1 MQCRHTC
8 IAAHLWADAWDAVGC
23 RTAASAGPRWQ
34 LVCMAASARTWLLF
48 VLVVVS
54 VPLPILVQA
63 SVGWCTPCLGCLHGL
78 VCLYQIKLNNVKQS
92 SKKAQNKAQN
102 QGRGARGSPRA
113 GPPMEKEGGV
123 RSARSGKDL
132 HACPHTTQR
141 LTGLNCLPLCVAV
154 LGAPHVI
161 CDHAA
166 AAAPVAGCI
175 CTPVASAVRI
185 TVIRRI
191 RGVHATGTVDPAM
204 TREKEDHGHR

>member
-1 MQCRHTC
+1 M
-8 IAAHLWADAWDAVGC
+8 
-23 RTAASAGPRWQ
+23 
-34 LVCMAASARTWLLF
+34 
-48 VLVVVS
+48 
-54 VPLPILVQA
+54 
-63 SVGWCTPCLGCLHGL
+63 
-78 VCLYQIKLNNVKQS
+78 K
-92 SKKAQNKAQN
+92 
-102 QGRGARGSPRA
+102 
-113 GPPMEKEGGV
+113 KEGGV

-166 AAAPVAGCI
+166 AAAPLAVAY
-175 CTPVASAVRI
+175 VLLLLYAVRI

-191 RGVHATGTVDPAM
+191 TGVHATGTVDPAM

>member
-1 MQCRHTC
+1 MSNKVR
-8 IAAHLWADAWDAVGC
+8 
-23 RTAASAGPRWQ
+23 
-34 LVCMAASARTWLLF
+34 
-48 VLVVVS
+48 
-54 VPLPILVQA
+54 
-63 SVGWCTPCLGCLHGL
+63 
-78 VCLYQIKLNNVKQS
+78 IKLKI
-92 SKKAQNKAQN
+92 KLAQN

-166 AAAPVAGCI
+166 AAAPLAVAY
-175 CTPVASAVRI
+175 VLLLLYAVRI

-191 RGVHATGTVDPAM
+191 TGVHATGTVDPAM

>member
-1 MQCRHTC
+1 
-8 IAAHLWADAWDAVGC
+8 
-23 RTAASAGPRWQ
+23 
-34 LVCMAASARTWLLF
+34 
-48 VLVVVS
+48 
-54 VPLPILVQA
+54 
-63 SVGWCTPCLGCLHGL
+63 
-78 VCLYQIKLNNVKQS
+78 
-92 SKKAQNKAQN
+92 
-102 QGRGARGSPRA
+102 
-113 GPPMEKEGGV
+113 MEKEGGV

-166 AAAPVAGCI
+166 AAAPLAVAY
-175 CTPVASAVRI
+175 VLLLLYAVRI

-191 RGVHATGTVDPAM
+191 TGVHATGTVDPAM

>member
-1 MQCRHTC
+1 MQRER
-8 IAAHLWADAWDAVGC
+8 

-34 LVCMAASARTWLLF
+34 LVCMAASANTWLLF

-54 VPLPILVQA
+54 VPLIPILVQA
-63 SVGWCTPCLGCLHGL
+63 SVGWCTTCLRCLHGL

-92 SKKAQNKAQN
+92 SNKAQNKAQN

-166 AAAPVAGCI
+166 MSQRLHWQWHMYCCCFMQSESRLSGGSLGCMQPGQSI
-175 CTPVASAVRI
+175 LP
-185 TVIRRI
+185 
-191 RGVHATGTVDPAM
+191 
-204 TREKEDHGHR
+204 